1 MRTKGIEILV
11 FQHIQRREVIKII
24 DYPGFGMVLT
34 ISSGMCS
41 SSKGGMLLSFS
52 RQLIFMTTFFKSS
65 MVAEARG
72 SIILMTQLHIDVN
85 LAEYLDISDTDI
97 SVTKSNMTEKI
108 EVCKI

>member
-1 MRTKGIEILV
+1 
-11 FQHIQRREVIKII
+11 
-24 DYPGFGMVLT
+24 
-34 ISSGMCS
+34 
-41 SSKGGMLLSFS
+41 
-52 RQLIFMTTFFKSS
+52 